1 MAGKEAQDGMFRALA
16 DPTRRAI
23 LRALA
28 AGPLSAGDLADR
40 FDITKASMSHHFKQ
54 LADAGLVRRER
65 RGQQIIY
72 ALNTSVVEDAARI
85 LLDIFPRRGRS
96 R

>member
-1 MAGKEAQDGMFRALA
+1 MAEREEHDGMFRALA
-16 DPTRRAI
+16 DPTRREI
-23 LRALA
+23 LRELG

-40 FDITKASMSHHFKQ
+40 FDITKASMSHHFKA
-54 LADAGLVRRER
+54 LSDAGLVRRER

-72 ALNTSVVEDAARI
+72 ALNTSVVEEAARI

>member
-1 MAGKEAQDGMFRALA
+1 MAEPATHDGMFRALA
-16 DPTRRAI
+16 DPTRREV

-28 AGPLSAGDLADR
+28 AGPLSAGELADR
-40 FDITKASMSHHFKQ
+40 FDITKASMSHHFK
-54 LADAGLVRRER
+54 LLSGAGLVRRER

-72 ALNTSVVEDAARI
+72 ALNTSVVEDVARM